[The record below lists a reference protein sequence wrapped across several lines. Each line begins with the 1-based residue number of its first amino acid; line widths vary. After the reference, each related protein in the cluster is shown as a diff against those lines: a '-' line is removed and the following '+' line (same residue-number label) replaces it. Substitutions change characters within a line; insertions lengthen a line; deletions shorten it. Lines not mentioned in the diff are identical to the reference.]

1 VQCEAVPKSEKL
13 LKLQVEIGSEQRQIV
28 AGIAKHYKPE
38 ELVGKSVV
46 VVYNLQPAKLM
57 GQESKGMVL
66 AASDD
71 EGKLL
76 IVSPAGEIK
85 SGSVVR

>member
-1 VQCEAVPKSEKL
+1 
-13 LKLQVEIGSEQRQIV
+13 
-28 AGIAKHYKPE
+28 
-38 ELVGKSVV
+38 
-46 VVYNLQPAKLM
+46 M

-71 EGKLL
+71 EGKLVM
-76 IVSPAGEIK
+76 VSPAGEIK

>member
-1 VQCEAVPKSEKL
+1 
-13 LKLQVEIGSEQRQIV
+13 
-28 AGIAKHYKPE
+28 
-38 ELVGKSVV
+38 
-46 VVYNLQPAKLM
+46 M

-71 EGKLL
+71 DGKLF